1 MMKCMNCGKG
11 KMTERTAAVT
21 GDVRGEKYTV
31 EVEGQ
36 VCPKCGFVVFNEVQA
51 DAYTIASA
59 DAYRKA
65 HSLLTTA
72 EMKAARRRLGLSQ
85 KQFAD
90 RLRVGIASVKRWEA
104 GAIQDESSDKLIRL
118 CTDPKEARA
127 NLREIERLTA

>member
-1 MMKCMNCGKG
+1 MKCFRCAKG
-11 KMTERTAAVT
+11 NMVTRVTEIQSN
-21 GDVRGEKYTV
+21 VRGESFTV
-31 EVEGQ
+31 QAEAL
-36 VCPKCGFVVFNEVQA
+36 VCPRCGDVTLTEEQSLSYSV
-51 DAYTIASA
+51 ISA